1 MIRLLLCPS
10 GYHLKSALYVAVP
23 SCCVS
28 PLTYIRSEMAA
39 AVERGVLSQCCI
51 SYSRFEAAETRYV
64 QDAIRWKK
72 VELGTLLM
80 EGNAVVFVCG

>member
-1 MIRLLLCPS
+1 
-10 GYHLKSALYVAVP
+10 
-23 SCCVS
+23 
-28 PLTYIRSEMAA
+28 MAA